1 MNHFSEKSGIPI
13 IVDIDRDLEIKIQDS
28 IKSGSLKSVTVKMEA
43 THSGKVNGN
52 YWYYSPYGMSNG
64 AKSFIRPYAKRVT
77 RDHLDDSETLGRVI
91 EANYISYSDAPEK
104 LLNPVNKNSI
114 REIKDFIKSPNYRK
128 SDYKGLGHVELI
140 AKITDPDAINKI
152 LDNKYVSVSVGG
164 NAKSAICS
172 VCGENVKN
180 GHRHMRGAQY
190 NGEPCFYIGGD
201 MVFEHVSYV
210 DVPADKKTVSTLIRD
225 AEEHRSYLSILD
237 FETSTQGNTTMV
249 KLDDLDKSNTILV
262 DHAKELGIKDFVCPT
277 DIKDKSNYVFI
288 EEQSF
293 PISDALSASLVK
305 DFFVTKIE
313 DSEDKQSILQLV
325 DEKLA
330 ELGVSD
336 YASVI
341 EGAKATKDPENVVK
355 DSLETGALADLVVA
369 KIQDS
374 LGIKASSYQSART
387 KALAKENQI
396 LSNKVAELESQLRD
410 SLVSQISTLDK
421 IEDSDKIE
429 RLKERSIDSL
439 MDKLQDIKDYQSK
452 EVKEDKEDKDVK
464 NEEGTEVKDSQ
475 DKNTLPKD
483 GITITDSVDG
493 EGQTDTGKEG
503 EPQNQIKDSES
514 LVFKDKKELEEAYR
528 KVLKEK
534 GLTKALQFKR
544 SAKIAA

>member
-1 MNHFSEKSGIPI
+1 MNQFSEKLGIPT
-13 IVDIDRDLEIKIQDS
+13 IVDIDRDLEVKIQDS
-28 IKSGSLKSVTVKMEA
+28 LKSGKLKSVTVKMEA

-91 EANYISYSDAPEK
+91 EANYISYDDAPEK

-114 REIKDFIKSPNYRK
+114 KEIKDFIKSPNYRK

-172 VCGENVKN
+172 ICGESIENI
-180 GHRHMRGAQY
+180 HRHMRGAKY

-210 DVPADKKTVSTLIRD
+210 DVPADKKAVSTLIRD

-237 FETSTQGNTTMV
+237 FETLTQGNTTMV
-249 KLDDLDKSNTILV
+249 KLDELDKSNDILV

-277 DIKDKSNYVFI
+277 DIKDKSNYIFI

-293 PISDALSASLVK
+293 PISDALSASLAK
-305 DFFVTKIE
+305 DFFITKIE
-313 DSEDKQSILQLV
+313 DSEDKQSILQLI
-325 DEKLA
+325 DEKLS
-330 ELGVSD
+330 ELGVTD

-341 EGAKATKDPENVVK
+341 EGAKVTEGPEVVVK
-355 DSLETGALADLVVA
+355 DSIDTGALADLVVA

-396 LSNKVAELESQLRD
+396 LSSKVVELETQLRD
-410 SLVSQISTLDK
+410 SLISQISALDK

-439 MDKLQDIKDYQSK
+439 MDKLQDIKDSQQK
-452 EVKEDKEDKDVK
+452 EVKENTDVK
-464 NEEGTEVKDSQ
+464 DTEGTKVEDSQ
-475 DKNTLPKD
+475 EKNTLPKD
-483 GITITDSVDG
+483 GLTITDSVDG
-493 EGQTDTGKEG
+493 EGQTDTSKEKG
-503 EPQNQIKDSES
+503 EAEHQIKDEQN
-514 LVFKDKKELEEAYR
+514 LVFKDKKELEAEYKR
-528 KVLKEK
+528 VLKEQ

-544 SAKIAA
+544 NAKINA

>member
-1 MNHFSEKSGIPI
+1 MNQFSEKLGIPT
-13 IVDIDRDLEIKIQDS
+13 IVDIDRDLEVKIQDYL
-28 IKSGSLKSVTVKMEA
+28 KSGKLKSVTVKMEA

-91 EANYISYSDAPEK
+91 EANYISYDDAPEK
-104 LLNPVNKNSI
+104 LLNPVSKNSI
-114 REIKDFIKSPNYRK
+114 KEIKDFIKSPNYRK

-172 VCGENVKN
+172 ICGESVKN
-180 GHRHMRGAQY
+180 GHRHMRGAKY

-210 DVPADKKTVSTLIRD
+210 DVPADKKAVSTLIRD

-237 FETSTQGNTTMV
+237 FETLTQGNTTMV
-249 KLDDLDKSNTILV
+249 KLDELDKSNDILV

-277 DIKDKSNYVFI
+277 DIKDKSNYIFI

-293 PISDALSASLVK
+293 PISDALSASLAK
-305 DFFVTKIE
+305 DFFITKIE
-313 DSEDKQSILQLV
+313 DSEDKKSILQLI
-325 DEKLA
+325 DEKLS
-330 ELGVSD
+330 ELGVTD

-341 EGAKATKDPENVVK
+341 EGAKVAEEPKVVVK
-355 DSLETGALADLVVA
+355 DSIDIGALADQVVA

-396 LSNKVAELESQLRD
+396 LSSKVVELETQLRD
-410 SLVSQISTLDK
+410 SLISQISALDK

-439 MDKLQDIKDYQSK
+439 MDKLQDIKDSQQK
-452 EVKEDKEDKDVK
+452 EVKENTDIKDT
-464 NEEGTEVKDSQ
+464 EGTKVEDSQ
-475 DKNTLPKD
+475 EKNTLPKD
-483 GITITDSVDG
+483 GLTITDSVDG
-493 EGQTDTGKEG
+493 EGQTDTSKEG
-503 EPQNQIKDSES
+503 EAEHQIKDEQN
-514 LVFKDKKELEEAYR
+514 LVFKDKKELEAEYKR
-528 KVLKEK
+528 VLKEQ

-544 SAKIAA
+544 NAKVNA